1 MARSTLRAGLLLSA
15 VVIPGAAF
23 SQPAVVWPDPPA
35 VVWPDPPGA
44 RAYPPPAPPSA
55 RVSRARRVAEPEEE
69 SLPDAEALPASPAPR
84 SRRARRAPPPPP
96 DAAAV
101 DDSVGSTPHV
111 AATAR
116 RKPVQP
122 NPALAAPFNI
132 RCDGPFA
139 KNTSHAKLVQSFGA
153 KNVSFED
160 IDNSGGKVKA
170 TVLFAND
177 RTRRVEIVW
186 RDEAARKD
194 PAQIFITG
202 ESNWRARGFK
212 IGETLTSV
220 EKTNGKAFRL
230 AGFGAS
236 DYRGAARDWSDGKL
250 ENLSGGCRLGM
261 RFTLGPQA
269 PSEARGKI
277 SGTGDFMSDNADIRA
292 ADPTIAELVIDYP
305 N

>member
-1 MARSTLRAGLLLSA
+1 MARSALRAGLLLFA
-15 VVIPGAAF
+15 LIAPGAAY

-35 VVWPDPPGA
+35 AAVWPAPPGA
-44 RAYPPPAPPSA
+44 HAYPPPAPPSA
-55 RVSRARRVAEPEEE
+55 RGSRARRVAEPEEE
-69 SLPDAEALPASPAPR
+69 SLPEAEALPASSVPR
-84 SRRARRAPPPPP
+84 SRRARRATPPPPAP
-96 DAAAV
+96 AAL
-101 DDSVGSTPHV
+101 DDSVGSTPR
-111 AATAR
+111 AAT
-116 RKPVQP
+116 PVRP
-122 NPALAAPFNI
+122 KHAAAPFNI

-139 KNTSHAKLVQSFGA
+139 KNTSHAKLVQAFGA
-153 KNVSFED
+153 KNVSFQE
-160 IDNSGGKVKA
+160 IDSGGGKVKA

-177 RTRRVEIVW
+177 RARRVEIVW

-212 IGETLTSV
+212 IGETLVSV

-230 AGFGAS
+230 AGFGPG
-236 DYRGAARDWSDGKL
+236 DYRGAARDWGDGKL
-250 ENLSGGCRLGM
+250 EKLSGGCRLGM

-269 PSEARGKI
+269 PNDARGKI
-277 SGTGDFMSDNADIRA
+277 SSTGDFMSDNPDIRA

>member
-1 MARSTLRAGLLLSA
+1 MARSALRAGLLLSA
-15 VVIPGAAF
+15 VIIPGAAY
-23 SQPAVVWPDPPA
+23 SQPAVVWPDPPPAA

-69 SLPDAEALPASPAPR
+69 SLPDAEDLPASPAPR
-84 SRRARRAPPPPP
+84 ARRARRAPPPPP
-96 DAAAV
+96 PVSATV
-101 DDSVGSTPHV
+101 DDSVGSTPH
-111 AATAR
+111 AAMPAR
-116 RKPVQP
+116 PKPAV
-122 NPALAAPFNI
+122 AAPFNI

-139 KNTSHAKLVQSFGA
+139 KNTSHAKLVQTFGA
-153 KNVSFED
+153 KNVSFQD
-160 IDNSGGKVKA
+160 IDSGGTKIKA

-186 RDEAARKD
+186 RDEAGRKY
-194 PAQIFITG
+194 PAQIFIGG

-250 ENLSGGCRLGM
+250 EKLSGGCRLGM

-277 SGTGDFMSDNADIRA
+277 SSAGDFMSDNPDIRA
-292 ADPTIAELVIDYP
+292 ADPTIAEMVIDYP
-305 N
+305 PI